1 MGSLAAGAS
10 AVMGTG
16 AISEST
22 MERGVSGRFAND
34 QNAYISIIPCPNNGE
49 HVSYDSSSGQVYLD
63 FSNTGK
69 YGGNGLNPDS
79 VNWFDGVFRV
89 KNRNPGKEKF
99 TYSVWVENPN
109 PNLKFYER
117 GMEDSPI
124 QNEGNAVDMSRNH
137 GDDNHPATRGIGV
150 KINLKDMGPSQD
162 SVSDLFN
169 GYDDFVI
176 HVEKRNTEGGEGGSG
191 GSGGSG
197 DDHDHD

>member
-34 QNAYISIIPCPNNGE
+34 QNAYISIEPCPNNGE
-49 HVSYDSSSGQVYLD
+49 HVSYDSSSGQMYLD
-63 FSNTGK
+63 FGNTGK

-89 KNRNPGKEKF
+89 KNRNPGKDKF
-99 TYSVWVENPN
+99 TYSVWVDNPN
-109 PNLKFYER
+109 PNLKFYDR
-117 GMEDSPI
+117 GKEGSPI
-124 QNEGNAVDMSRNH
+124 QNKGNAVDMSRSH
-137 GDDNHPATRGIGV
+137 GNDNYPATRGIGV
-150 KINLKDMGPSQD
+150 KINLEGMNPNTD
-162 SVSDLFN
+162 SISDLFN

-176 HVEKRNTEGGEGGSG
+176 HVEKRNTEGS
-191 GSGGSG
+191 
-197 DDHDHD
+197 D